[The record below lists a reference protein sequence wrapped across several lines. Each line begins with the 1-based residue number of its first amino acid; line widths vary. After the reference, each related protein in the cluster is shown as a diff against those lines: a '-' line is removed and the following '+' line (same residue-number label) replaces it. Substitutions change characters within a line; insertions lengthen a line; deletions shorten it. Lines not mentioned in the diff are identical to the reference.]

1 MDKKPNYSL
10 ESLNKPLLLLL
21 LLLLILLFIIII
33 VIIDIGR
40 ITKFCNLY
48 VYY

>member
-10 ESLNKPLLLLL
+10 ENLNKPPL

-33 VIIDIGR
+33 VIIDIWR